1 MPFILTSPS
10 SANFT
15 LTAVTKLHQ
24 EPWLGK
30 LELEDAGR
38 WIDDILLLVRDPQE
52 NNTKIYSAINI
63 NKEYI
68 VMTSPGHV
76 CFEHECPYII

>member
-1 MPFILTSPS
+1 MFEISIILVCSLNFQTISYSSCFQWLCVPFILTSPS

-30 LELEDAGR
+30 LKLEDAGR
-38 WIDDILLLVRDPQE
+38 WIDDILLLVKQQ
-52 NNTKIYSAINI
+52 
-63 NKEYI
+63 
-68 VMTSPGHV
+68 H
-76 CFEHECPYII
+76 